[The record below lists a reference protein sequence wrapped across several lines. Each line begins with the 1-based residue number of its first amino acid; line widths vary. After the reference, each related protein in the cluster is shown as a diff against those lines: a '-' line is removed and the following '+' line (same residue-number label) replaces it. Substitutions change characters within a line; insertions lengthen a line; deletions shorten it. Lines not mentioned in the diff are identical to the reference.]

1 MFFTVSLYVSLAI
14 FALGLI
20 YKISTW
26 FRYTIEIQARDI
38 STFRRVYAAVR
49 GIILTL
55 FSKKILTLLKVFILD
70 VLLQI
75 KVLRQD
81 FLKWAMHMCIY
92 YGFTLLLLMHA
103 LDTFIT
109 AELFPEYYPTV
120 NPFLFLRDFFGVI
133 VLVGVAIAIY
143 RRFILKAPRLKTS
156 PMDSYAIAILA
167 VIMISGFLL
176 EGTKITSYTEFQEMV
191 TEYTIMP
198 DEEELR
204 SLEAYW
210 VAKFGVVSPNL
221 EKPFNSDLLA
231 AGSDAHEMSCAQ
243 CHARPQ
249 WAFASY
255 AASRV
260 LKPVALTLD
269 RTSAPSALWY
279 VHFLAC
285 MIGLAYL
292 PFSKMFHILTTPLS
306 LLANAV
312 MDRETSDPANIATR
326 QLLELDACMHCGTCS
341 VQCRVGVVFETV
353 LNANILPS
361 EKIPSVKALVANKE
375 LSDQDIRSIQEG
387 LHLCTNCY
395 RCTVVCPAGINL
407 QELWRTVRE
416 ALLEKGHPEFFVLS
430 PLSLYRGLMR
440 DSLDNEKEHY
450 PDPIELALQ
459 TIYPS
464 GIPLHMLE
472 RDTPLVPS
480 DNGFANRL
488 YKSAQA
494 ATFSHCFRCVTCT
507 NACPVVRNYSQP
519 SEAVGLLPHQI
530 MHAAGMGL
538 WDIVF
543 SSRMLWDCL
552 GCYQCQE
559 HCPQGVYV
567 ADIIYEL
574 KNIAVTRAK
583 EKLTNQAK
591 T

>member
-14 FALGLI
+14 FGLGLL
-20 YKISTW
+20 YKISSW
-26 FRYTIEIQARDI
+26 FRYSIGIQARDI
-38 STFRRVYAAVR
+38 STSRRVYAAAR
-49 GIILTL
+49 GIILTV
-55 FSKKILTLLKVFILD
+55 FSKKILTLLRVFIFD
-70 VLLQI
+70 VLLQV

-92 YGFTLLLLMHA
+92 YGFILLLLMHG
-103 LDTFIT
+103 LDSFIT
-109 AELFPEYYPTV
+109 AELFAEYYPTL
-120 NPFLFLRDFFGVI
+120 NPFLFLRDFFGVV
-133 VLVGVAIAIY
+133 VLVGVGIAIY
-143 RRFILKAPRLKTS
+143 RRFILKVPRLKTS
-156 PMDSYAIAILA
+156 PMDTYAIAILA
-167 VIMISGFLL
+167 VIMVSGFLL
-176 EGTKITSYTEFQEMV
+176 EGAKITSYSEFQEMV
-191 TEYTIMP
+191 NEYTIML
-198 DEEELR
+198 DEEQFK

-210 VAKFGVVSPNL
+210 VAKLGVVSPDVKGPFDSDVL
-221 EKPFNSDLLA
+221 E
-231 AGSDAHEMSCAQ
+231 AGGDEHEMSCAQ

-249 WAFASY
+249 WGFAGY
-255 AASRV
+255 TVSRII
-260 LKPVALTLD
+260 KPVAVPLD
-269 RTSAPSALWY
+269 RANAPSALWY

-292 PFSKMFHILTTPLS
+292 PFSKMFHMMTTPLS
-306 LLANAV
+306 LLANSV

-341 VQCRVGVVFETV
+341 MQCRVGVVFEMV
-353 LNANILPS
+353 RNVNILPS
-361 EKIPSVKALVANKE
+361 EKIPSIKALIARKE
-375 LSDQDIRSIQEG
+375 LDSEEIRTMQEG

-407 QELWRTVRE
+407 QELWLTVRE
-416 ALLEKGHPEFFVLS
+416 TLLERHQPEFFVLS
-430 PLSLYRGLMR
+430 PLSLYRGLMK
-440 DSLDNEKEHY
+440 DSLDIEKGHY
-450 PDPIELALQ
+450 PDPIELALKN
-459 TIYPS
+459 IYPN
-464 GIPLHMLE
+464 GIPLSMLDSE
-472 RDTPLVPS
+472 TPLVPS
-480 DNGFANRL
+480 DNGL
-488 YKSAQA
+488 SGKVYKSAQA
-494 ATFSHCFRCVTCT
+494 TTFSHCFRCVTCT

-559 HCPQGVYV
+559 HCPQGVCV

-583 EKLTNQAK
+583 EKLTEQAK